1 MRAVA
6 IIESGS
12 TGVALRLLTVAGAA
26 QVDRYARCMAAR
38 R

>member
-12 TGVALRLLTVAGAA
+12 ADAALRLLTVAGAA
-26 QVDRYARCMAAR
+26 QVDAGAQCMAAR